1 MTKIKLPDNNFV
13 LCIHFLFY
21 CVMEINYEL
30 LMNSAKN
37 AAQTSYS
44 PFSRFAVGAAVL
56 ASSGKI
62 YEGCNVENSSF
73 GLTICAER
81 CAIFKAV
88 SEGEKEIVAV
98 AIYSPNA
105 DSCYPCGACRQVMY
119 EFQGDNE
126 EISVITE
133 NLGQLEVQKLS
144 YFLPCGFRI

>member
-1 MTKIKLPDNNFV
+1 M
-13 LCIHFLFY
+13 
-21 CVMEINYEL
+21 VMNIDYNL
-30 LMNSAKN
+30 LMNKAKEASAN
-37 AAQTSYS
+37 SYS

-56 ASSGKI
+56 TNDGEI
-62 YEGCNVENSSF
+62 YQGCNVENSSF

-81 CAIFKAV
+81 CAIFKAI
-88 SEGEKEIVAV
+88 SDGKREIVAV

-133 NLGQLEVQKLS
+133 NLGQLEINKLS